1 MNPLEN
7 LIQVFGATT
16 ELWMI
21 AYKGFIGQGLTP
33 DEAMKH
39 TKEFMA
45 VTLSTMMNHKGD
57 KE

>member
-45 VTLSTMMNHKGD
+45 VTLGTMMNHKG
-57 KE
+57 E